1 MQIYSA
7 PMEGVTA
14 APWRRAHN
22 EVFGGVDKYFAPF
35 FSPTRE
41 HVMPPRVRREL
52 LPANNPGF
60 TLVPQLLCRDP
71 DDFVWAARELF
82 GMGYGEV
89 NLNLG
94 CPSGT
99 VVAKGRGSGFL
110 RDPDALEVFLQD
122 VCARSPLP
130 VSVKTRLGIAD
141 DAEYGRILG
150 IYCRLPLKE
159 LIVHPRVQ
167 KDRYQGKPR
176 WEAYGE
182 TLARAPFPAAYN
194 GDICCRADLDALC
207 AAYPQTR
214 HVMLGRGILTNPA
227 LARELCGGAALT
239 ASELA
244 RFHDELYGA
253 YKEEIGGNAVFQVRL
268 RRPRC
273 GAPHGAEGAR
283 HRRVR
288 GGRRARVERAAAGEQ
303 SAIRGVGERRGSAL
317 IPLFD
322 PTMVDADV
330 GIRHILAETDVGIRQ
345 KLVETDVG
353 IRHTIG
359 V

>member
-1 MQIYSA
+1 MLFSLA
-7 PMEGVTA
+7 PMEGITGHAFRQVHA
-14 APWRRAHN
+14 ACFGALDRYYTPFLTPPQVGSA
-22 EVFGGVDKYFAPF
+22 FGGRARK
-35 FSPTRE
+35 
-41 HVMPPRVRREL
+41 EL
-52 LPANNPGF
+52 DPAANRG
-60 TLVPQLLCRDP
+60 LDVVPQLLTNDADR
-71 DDFVWAARELF
+71 FVWAARLLAD
-82 GMGYGEV
+82 MGYAEV

-110 RDPDALEVFLQD
+110 RDPDALEAFLQD

-130 VSVKTRLGIAD
+130 VSVKTRIGIAD

-182 TLARAPFPAAYN
+182 TLARAPFPVAYN

-227 LARELCGGAALT
+227 LARELRGGGALA

-253 YKEEIGGNAVFQVRL
+253 YKAEMGGNAVFRMKEWWSYAKFAFADSAAVHRAVRKA
-268 RRPRC
+268 RTT
-273 GAPHGAEGAR
+273 AEYETAA
-283 HRRVR
+283 
-288 GGRRARVERAAAGEQ
+288 ARVLGMQVLTSSPRFEG
-303 SAIRGVGERRGSAL
+303 
-317 IPLFD
+317 
-322 PTMVDADV
+322 
-330 GIRHILAETDVGIRQ
+330 
-345 KLVETDVG
+345 
-353 IRHTIG
+353 
-359 V
+359 

>member
-1 MQIYSA
+1 MFFSLA
-7 PMEGVTA
+7 PMEGITGHVFRQVHA
-14 APWRRAHN
+14 ACFGALDRYYTPFLTPPQVGSA
-22 EVFGGVDKYFAPF
+22 FGGRARK
-35 FSPTRE
+35 
-41 HVMPPRVRREL
+41 EL
-52 LPANNPGF
+52 DQAANRG
-60 TLVPQLLCRDP
+60 LDVIPQLLTNDADR
-71 DDFVWAARELF
+71 FVWAARLLAD
-82 GMGYGEV
+82 MGYAEV

-227 LARELCGGAALT
+227 LARELRGEAAL
-239 ASELA
+239 AAGELV

-253 YKEEIGGNAVFQVRL
+253 YKLEIGGNAVFRMKEWWFYAKFAFADPTAVHRAVRKA
-268 RRPRC
+268 RT
-273 GAPHGAEGAR
+273 AAEYEAAA
-283 HRRVR
+283 
-288 GGRRARVERAAAGEQ
+288 ARVLSTQ
-303 SAIRGVGERRGSAL
+303 
-317 IPLFD
+317 PLSSSLRFE
-322 PTMVDADV
+322 
-330 GIRHILAETDVGIRQ
+330 G
-345 KLVETDVG
+345 
-353 IRHTIG
+353 
-359 V
+359 

>member
-99 VVAKGRGSGFL
+99 VAAKGKGAGFL
-110 RDPDALEVFLQD
+110 AFPDELDAFFGRVF
-122 VCARSPLP
+122 SELP
-130 VSVKTRLGIAD
+130 GAKISVKTRLGV
-141 DAEYGRILG
+141 EEPGEFE
-150 IYCRLPLKE
+150 RLLDIFARWPISE
-159 LIVHPRVQ
+159 LTVHPRVRRDMYRGGTRDGYFQ
-167 KDRYQGKPR
+167 
-176 WEAYGE
+176 
-182 TLARAPFPAAYN
+182 AALRRMPCPVCYN
-194 GDICCRADLDALC
+194 GDLFTAAAAGRAAGRYPGARAL
-207 AAYPQTR
+207 
-214 HVMLGRGILTNPA
+214 MLGRGLAADPA
-227 LARELCGGAALT
+227 LARETAGGGRASREELERFHALVWAGCVRDFGAAG
-239 ASELA
+239 AAVPRMKELWSYMICL
-244 RFHDELYGA
+244 FEPCKPLYKQLA
-253 YKEEIGGNAVFQVRL
+253 KSK
-268 RRPRC
+268 
-273 GAPHGAEGAR
+273 
-283 HRRVR
+283 
-288 GGRRARVERAAAGEQ
+288 RAGDYLAAAGNIL
-303 SAIRGVGERRGSAL
+303 SSV
-317 IPLFD
+317 PLKPD
-322 PTMVDADV
+322 GGYEGA
-330 GIRHILAETDVGIRQ
+330 GA
-345 KLVETDVG
+345 
-353 IRHTIG
+353 
-359 V
+359 

>member
-1 MQIYSA
+1 MLFSLA
-7 PMEGVTA
+7 PMEGITGHAFRQVHA
-14 APWRRAHN
+14 ACFGALDRYYTPFLTPPQVGSA
-22 EVFGGVDKYFAPF
+22 FGGRARK
-35 FSPTRE
+35 
-41 HVMPPRVRREL
+41 EL
-52 LPANNPGF
+52 DPAANRG
-60 TLVPQLLCRDP
+60 LDVVPQLLTNDADR
-71 DDFVWAARELF
+71 FVWAARLLAD
-82 GMGYGEV
+82 MGYAEV

-110 RDPDALEVFLQD
+110 RDPDALEAFLQD

-130 VSVKTRLGIAD
+130 VSVKTRIGIAD
-141 DAEYGRILG
+141 DAEYGRILV

-182 TLARAPFPAAYN
+182 TLARAPFPVAYN

-227 LARELCGGAALT
+227 LARELRGGGALA

-253 YKEEIGGNAVFQVRL
+253 YKAEIGGNAVFRMKEWWSYAKFAFADSTAVHRAVRKA
-268 RRPRC
+268 RTT
-273 GAPHGAEGAR
+273 AEYEAAA
-283 HRRVR
+283 
-288 GGRRARVERAAAGEQ
+288 ARVL
-303 SAIRGVGERRGSAL
+303 SAQ
-317 IPLFD
+317 PLASSPRFE
-322 PTMVDADV
+322 
-330 GIRHILAETDVGIRQ
+330 G
-345 KLVETDVG
+345 
-353 IRHTIG
+353 
-359 V
+359 